1 MAFTHM
7 FPGVVRTPMV
17 LPNHWALKP
26 LYPVP
31 LGLVYPFSFL
41 MSESGEYHLHALL
54 EGENGSFRRGP
65 KGQALQNM
73 GKGYFSTEEARKK
86 PWDHTLE
93 ATTVV

>member
-7 FPGVVRTPMV
+7 FPGVVRTPMA

-26 LYPVP
+26 LYPIL
-31 LGLVYPFSFL
+31 LGLIYPFSFS

-65 KGQALQNM
+65 KGQALENT

-86 PWDHTLE
+86 LWDHTLE

>member
-1 MAFTHM
+1 
-7 FPGVVRTPMV
+7 MV

-26 LYPVP
+26 LYPV
-31 LGLVYPFSFL
+31 LFGLIYPFSFS

-65 KGQALQNM
+65 KGQALQNT

-86 PWDHTLE
+86 LWDHTLE